1 MENTTEE
8 VSSPQTDASVENV
21 STDDLRSLL
30 NQTTTEIQEPQEPEV
45 QPQQAE
51 NLETAPEG
59 IDIPQ
64 QEVAEPESQ
73 PDSEVTEE
81 ERLAKRR
88 VRPKSDLDQ
97 QVIDLYRSEGFN
109 GTFADASRIIYGET
123 RQTQAAPAVEQP
135 SEPSYSEKVDQ
146 YVSKTSAEIAELNQ
160 KVKEAAE
167 SMDTAVAL
175 DLQQQIMQKHLN
187 IQKAESR
194 KEQFEQ
200 RVRSE
205 AESTRRN
212 RSAESR
218 SVAVSE
224 YPQLDNPEDP
234 YRKEFDYF
242 VSSAQSDPDYAPIF
256 NSPIWPELMARE
268 FANMKGVTPA
278 ANQPVVQQAANPPA
292 PQVGN
297 QAKALTTGGTNQPIN
312 APTQQPGDI
321 NSLSNEQLY
330 SLLGTPDGQ
339 RVLR

>member
-1 MENTTEE
+1 MENITEE
-8 VSSPQTDASVENV
+8 VNSPQTDVSVENV

-30 NQTTTEIQEPQEPEV
+30 NQTTTESQEPQAPEA
-45 QPQQAE
+45 QPEQAE
-51 NLETAPEG
+51 NLEPAAEG
-59 IDIPQ
+59 IDAPQ
-64 QEVAEPESQ
+64 EAAEAEVSTDE
-73 PDSEVTEE
+73 DTEQ

-88 VRPKSDLDQ
+88 IRPKSDLDQ
-97 QVIDLYRSEGFN
+97 QVIDLYRSEGFQ
-109 GTFADASRIIYGET
+109 GSFQDASRIIYGEPA
-123 RQTQAAPAVEQP
+123 QQQVQPEAPQP
-135 SEPSYSEKVDQ
+135 KQPSYSEQIDRF
-146 YVSKTSAEIAELNQ
+146 VSKANAEISELNQ

-167 SMDTAVAL
+167 GMDTVVAL
-175 DLQQQIMQKHLN
+175 DLQQQIMQKQLN

-194 KEQFEQ
+194 KEQYEQ

-205 AESTRRN
+205 VESTRRN

-218 SVAVSE
+218 DVAISE

-242 VSSAQSDPDYAPIF
+242 VNAAQSNPDYAPIF
-256 NSPIWPELMARE
+256 NSPIWPELLARE
-268 FANMKGVTPA
+268 FGMMKGQAPA
-278 ANQPVVQQAANPPA
+278 SDQPVLQQAANPPN

-321 NSLSNEQLY
+321 TSLSNDQLY
-330 SLLGTPDGQ
+330 NLLGTADGQ